1 MTKFVYISDEYRQ
14 AWVTFLLTRDVDNAN
29 SDSMG
34 WYRFSDS
41 FIEEFNYK
49 FQEERHLLEKYTR
62 PKDWFLNDMEGKEEY
77 LFNMSQN
84 FYPKVKY
91 EYTEDLPS
99 FSDMMINRAEELR
112 DMGKEIEL
120 FYSGGMDS
128 VAVLLALIEVCPSDQ
143 IRVIM
148 GGYPGP
154 VQDYP
159 DMYKKVISQMPN
171 VNMNCGDLFGQAK
184 IDKSVFTTGSEADML
199 WGAVG
204 YTLITLY
211 AQYDPSKPLGYTIDR
226 SKPGNLAQPEAR
238 EWNNGRWYEKFRRL
252 QLTESWRFLRNLHV
266 NRVDMDNYQPFFLH
280 PMFERHAINMHMED
294 RMFYYI
300 PSPLDEH
307 KEEYK
312 KAKMMVRDFIFEK
325 TKDRDYAYGVPKTVT
340 HPNVQTQ
347 CSVPL
352 QPNYTVLAI
361 TEDGTI
367 VNRENI
373 MEYMTA
379 NCLTIDE

>member
-14 AWVTFLLTRDVDNAN
+14 AWVTFLLTRDVDNDN

-112 DMGKEIEL
+112 DMGKEIDL
-120 FYSGGMDS
+120 FYSGGIDS
-128 VAVLLALIEVCPSDQ
+128 VSMLLALIEVCPKDQ

-154 VQDYP
+154 VQEYP

-171 VNMNCGDLFGQAK
+171 VNMNCGDLFGQARM
-184 IDKSVFTTGSEADML
+184 DKNVFTTGCEADQL
-199 WGAVG
+199 FGAVG
-204 YTLITLY
+204 YTLMTIY
-211 AQYDPSKPLGYTIDR
+211 AHIDPSQPNGYRVDR
-226 SKPGNLAQPEAR
+226 SAPGNLSDSKNRA
-238 EWNNGRWYEKFRRL
+238 WNNNRRENKVRNL
-252 QLTESWRFLRNLHV
+252 LLTCSWRFLRNLHV
-266 NRVDMDNYQPFFLH
+266 SKVDMANYQPFFLH
-280 PMFERHAINMHMED
+280 NDFERYGINLHLDDKM
-294 RMFYYI
+294 YYYT
-300 PSPLDEH
+300 PSYLEAH

-312 KAKMMVRDFIFEK
+312 KCKMMIRDFIYEK
-325 TKDRDYAYGVPKTVT
+325 TKDRDYAYGAPKTVT
-340 HPNVQTQ
+340 HPNIQTQ